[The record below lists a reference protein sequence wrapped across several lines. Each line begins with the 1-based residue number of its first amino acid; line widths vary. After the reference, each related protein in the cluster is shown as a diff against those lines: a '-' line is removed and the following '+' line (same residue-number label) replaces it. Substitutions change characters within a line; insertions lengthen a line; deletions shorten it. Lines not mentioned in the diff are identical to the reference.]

1 MKEQPPSAGSKKD
14 NKNFFRQTWV
24 EVDKSDFHF
33 NLKKIKEYLKKD
45 TKILAVIKSN
55 GYGHGGVELAKEA
68 VKAGVYG
75 IAVSSIEEGIQF
87 RKAGIKTN
95 LLVFGVPYPIDNLSV
110 SVYWDLIPT
119 LTNLHD
125 IQYLAS
131 LAKKLGKTLEFHLKI
146 DTGMGRIG
154 VSPQDSYNIL
164 QKIAE
169 MPEVK
174 MAGIYTHFA
183 VADSDL
189 SYTQNQL
196 EIFHDITRY
205 AKKLGLRFI
214 AHVANT
220 AALISNKKTHFDMVR
235 PGIGLYGLTPF
246 DHAHKML
253 KLKPVLSWKT
263 RIINL
268 KRVSAGFCV
277 SYGRTFVT
285 NKASVIATL
294 PVGYADG
301 YSRVLSN
308 KGDVLVRGKRCP
320 IAGRITMDSM
330 MVDVTGIKGV
340 SLGDEVVLIGMQGK
354 EKIKAEELAK
364 LQNTINYEVT
374 CSISM
379 RVPRI
384 VV

>member
-1 MKEQPPSAGSKKD
+1 MKEQPPSAVKKEF
-14 NKNFFRQTWV
+14 KNFFRQTWV

-75 IAVSSIEEGIQF
+75 IGVCSIEEGIQF
-87 RKAGIKTN
+87 RKAGIKTH
-95 LLVFGVPYPIDNLSV
+95 LLVFGISYPIDSLAV
-110 SVYWDLIPT
+110 AIYWDLIPT

-125 IQYLAS
+125 IQYLS
-131 LAKKLGKTLEFHLKI
+131 GLATKLGKTLEFHLKI

-154 VSPQDSYNIL
+154 VSPQDSYNML
-164 QKIAE
+164 QKISE
-169 MPEVK
+169 MPEIK
-174 MAGIYTHFA
+174 LAGIYTHFA
-183 VADSDL
+183 VADSDS

-196 EIFHDITRY
+196 EIFHDITKY
-205 AKKLGLRFI
+205 AKKLGLKFI

-220 AALISNKKTHFDMVR
+220 AALITNKKTHLDMVR

-253 KLKPVLSWKT
+253 KLKPVLCWKT
-263 RIINL
+263 RIVNL

-285 NKASVIATL
+285 NRASVIATV

-308 KGDVLVRGKRCP
+308 KADVLVRGKRCP

-330 MVDVTGIKGV
+330 MVDVTGVKGV
-340 SLGDEVVLIGMQGK
+340 SVGDEVVLIGTQGK

-379 RVPRI
+379 RIPRI

>member
-1 MKEQPPSAGSKKD
+1 
-14 NKNFFRQTWV
+14 
-24 EVDKSDFHF
+24 
-33 NLKKIKEYLKKD
+33 
-45 TKILAVIKSN
+45 
-55 GYGHGGVELAKEA
+55 
-68 VKAGVYG
+68 
-75 IAVSSIEEGIQF
+75 
-87 RKAGIKTN
+87 
-95 LLVFGVPYPIDNLSV
+95 
-110 SVYWDLIPT
+110 
-119 LTNLHD
+119 
-125 IQYLAS
+125 
-131 LAKKLGKTLEFHLKI
+131 
-146 DTGMGRIG
+146 
-154 VSPQDSYNIL
+154 
-164 QKIAE
+164 
-169 MPEVK
+169 
-174 MAGIYTHFA
+174 
-183 VADSDL
+183 
-189 SYTQNQL
+189 
-196 EIFHDITRY
+196 
-205 AKKLGLRFI
+205 
-214 AHVANT
+214 
-220 AALISNKKTHFDMVR
+220 
-235 PGIGLYGLTPF
+235 
-246 DHAHKML
+246 ML

-263 RIINL
+263 RIVNL

>member
-1 MKEQPPSAGSKKD
+1 MKEQPPSASSKKEFR
-14 NKNFFRQTWV
+14 NFFRQTWV

-75 IAVSSIEEGIQF
+75 IAVTSIEEGIQF
-87 RKAGIKTN
+87 RKAGIKAN
-95 LLVFGVPYPIDNLSV
+95 LLVFGAPYPVDSLSV
-110 SVYWDLIPT
+110 AVFWDLIPT
-119 LTNLHD
+119 LSNLHE
-125 IQYLAS
+125 IQHLAN
-131 LAKKLGKTLEFHLKI
+131 LAKRLSKVLEFHLKI

-154 VSPQDSYNIL
+154 VSPQDAYTVL
-164 QKIAE
+164 QKISE
-169 MPEVK
+169 MPEIK
-174 MAGIYTHFA
+174 LAGIYTHFA
-183 VADSDL
+183 VADTDAA
-189 SYTQNQL
+189 YTQNQL
-196 EIFHDITRY
+196 DIFNDITKY
-205 AKKLGLRFI
+205 ARKLGLKFI
-214 AHVANT
+214 AHSANT
-220 AALISNKKTHFDMVR
+220 AALINNKKTHLDMVR

-246 DHAHKML
+246 DHAHKNL

-285 NKASVIATL
+285 NKASVIATI

-320 IAGRITMDSM
+320 IAGRITMDMM

-340 SLGDEVVLIGMQGK
+340 AIGDEVVLIGSQGK
-354 EKIKAEELAK
+354 ELIKAEELAK

-374 CSISM
+374 CSISA
-379 RVPRI
+379 RIPRI
-384 VV
+384 IV